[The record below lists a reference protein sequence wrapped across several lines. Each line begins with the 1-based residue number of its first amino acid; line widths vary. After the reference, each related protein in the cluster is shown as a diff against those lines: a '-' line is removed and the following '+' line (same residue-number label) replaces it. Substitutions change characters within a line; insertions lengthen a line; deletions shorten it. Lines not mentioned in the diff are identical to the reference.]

1 MSLHLVPLKS
11 SMLSCT
17 QNELLARKEIE
28 QRERE
33 RIHMSDVRLCP
44 HKGNFSLKRYYDLG
58 ISFKPYNFD
67 NIFVYFCSIKIRP
80 FRFKKYCLDKSLYN
94 CSYKMITSIFQPS
107 SLNISQRQNIF
118 LTENLLLCGHSQSI
132 DSLWSSCLCP
142 RKMTFVFGR
151 NKRDRKYA
159 LRFGQNLAPA
169 FGCYVSLD
177 WTELFNSRRRYRIGS
192 VQDASFCI

>member
-1 MSLHLVPLKS
+1 MIWASL
-11 SMLSCT
+11 LSHT
-17 QNELLARKEIE
+17 ILITFLFNKNVTIQL
-28 QRERE
+28 Q
-33 RIHMSDVRLCP
+33 
-44 HKGNFSLKRYYDLG
+44 
-58 ISFKPYNFD
+58 
-67 NIFVYFCSIKIRP
+67 
-80 FRFKKYCLDKSLYN
+80 KYCLDKSLYN

-151 NKRDRKYA
+151 NKRDRKCA
-159 LRFGQNLAPA
+159 LRFGQNLAPG
-169 FGCYVSLD
+169 FGCYVSLV
-177 WTELFNSRRRYRIGS
+177 WTELSNSRRRYRIGS